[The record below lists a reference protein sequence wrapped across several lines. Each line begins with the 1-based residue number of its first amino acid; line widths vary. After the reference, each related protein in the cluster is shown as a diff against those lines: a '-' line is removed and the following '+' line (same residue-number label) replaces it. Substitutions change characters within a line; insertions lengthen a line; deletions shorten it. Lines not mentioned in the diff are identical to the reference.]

1 MDIQELEKDTMKY
14 TPQASNEMWQSPV
27 GSGITFRNE
36 AVVSP
41 DEALSTDHPASVET
55 CSAFN

>member
-14 TPQASNEMWQSPV
+14 TPQASNEMRQSPV

-55 CSAFN
+55 C